1 VASELRGL
9 QYLQVTWNE
18 WRAAANL
25 GRGLVATGHTLPQT
39 DLVLAAVAL
48 GRDCEIYRSDPN
60 FDLILGL
67 RRFSP

>member
-1 VASELRGL
+1 MASELRGL

-48 GRDCEIYRSDPN
+48 GRDCEIYSSDPH